1 MWFRRHEAHEAL
13 KILVVSQV
21 SLTPIGLAWQLT
33 IPGDELFFSVSYK
46 EQNGSNRVI
55 LAAALTLVVAAA
67 SSTI

>member
-1 MWFRRHEAHEAL
+1 MVQKHEVFE
-13 KILVVSQV
+13 IVVVSQV

-33 IPGDELFFSVSYK
+33 IHGDELCFLSVSYK
-46 EQNGSNRVI
+46 KQNGSNTVI